1 MKGYEK
7 LIYTEDAILIDE
19 PVSTGGAVM
28 HIGEK
33 ELMEELAKLV
43 TTNGGDILEIGFGMH
58 LSADVIQ
65 SNPNVTSHTII
76 EVHPEQ
82 YERAVEW
89 AKLQKIKTAVILGD
103 WIEILPLSNTKFDG
117 VLHDTHRD
125 PNIPKFLDYVIENCK
140 SGTIVGFFE
149 YEQFDTRLN
158 GHRVKINESDYE
170 SIPYKD
176 NFGYTGNQFELKYT
190 TFDGSRF
197 VSNSK
202 LTKLI

>member
-7 LIYTEDAILIDE
+7 LVFTEDAILIDE

-28 HIGEK
+28 HVGEK
-33 ELMEELAKLV
+33 ELMDKLAEIV
-43 TTNGGDILEIGFGMH
+43 TVNGGDILEIGFGMH
-58 LSADVIQ
+58 LSADAIQ

-76 EVHPEQ
+76 EVHPQQ

-89 AKLQKIKTAVILGD
+89 AKLQKKHTTIILGD
-103 WIEILPLSNTKFDG
+103 WIEVLPLSNIKFDG

-125 PNIPKFLDYVIENCK
+125 PNIPKFLDYIVENCK
-140 SGTIVGFFE
+140 EGTVVGFFE
-149 YEQFDTRLN
+149 FEEFDTRLN
-158 GHRVKINESDYE
+158 GCRFKINESDYQ

-176 NFGYTGNQFELKYT
+176 NFGYINNQFELKYT
-190 TFDGSRF
+190 TFDGDKF

-202 LTKLI
+202 VTKLV

>member
-1 MKGYEK
+1 
-7 LIYTEDAILIDE
+7 
-19 PVSTGGAVM
+19 
-28 HIGEK
+28 
-33 ELMEELAKLV
+33 
-43 TTNGGDILEIGFGMH
+43 
-58 LSADVIQ
+58 
-65 SNPNVTSHTII
+65 
-76 EVHPEQ
+76 
-82 YERAVEW
+82 
-89 AKLQKIKTAVILGD
+89 LGD
-103 WIEILPLSNTKFDG
+103 WIEILPLSNIKFDG

-125 PNIPKFLDYVIENCK
+125 PNIPKFLDYIAENCK

-158 GHRVKINESDYE
+158 GYRVKINESDYE

-190 TFDGSRF
+190 TFDGTKF

>member
-7 LIYTEDAILIDE
+7 LVFTEDAILIDE

-33 ELMEELAKLV
+33 ELMDKLAEIV
-43 TTNGGDILEIGFGMH
+43 TINGGDILEIGFGMH
-58 LSADVIQ
+58 LSADAIQ

-76 EVHPEQ
+76 EVHPQQ

-89 AKLQKIKTAVILGD
+89 AKLQKIKTTIILGD
-103 WIEILPLSNTKFDG
+103 WIEVLPLSNIKFDG

-125 PNIPKFLDYVIENCK
+125 PNIPKFLDYVVENCK
-140 SGTIVGFFE
+140 KGTVVGFFE
-149 YEQFDTRLN
+149 FEEFDTRLN
-158 GHRVKINESDYE
+158 GCRFRINESDYQT
-170 SIPYKD
+170 IPYKD
-176 NFGYTGNQFELKYT
+176 NFGYVNNQFELKYT
-190 TFDGSRF
+190 TFDGSKF

-202 LTKLI
+202 STKLL